1 LRTNYIA
8 RVIEMNKI
16 IEKIDVAFVIE
27 GVGHIGSVLQPFV
40 QMKGTYGMLFGLLKK
55 YCNCKIIS
63 LGLILYNLK
72 SVGGIVHIG
81 R

>member
-8 RVIEMNKI
+8 RVIAMNKI

-27 GVGHIGSVLQPFV
+27 GVGHIGSVLQPFA
-40 QMKGTYGMLFGLLKK
+40 QMRGTYGVLFGLLQK
-55 YCNCKIIS
+55 YCNSKITS

-72 SVGGIVHIG
+72 SVGVIVHIG